1 MISDC
6 LSETLNEWNIK
17 PEQVLIVITDNEANM
32 VKALKC
38 VNENLLEKL
47 RGDQLQNSGVP
58 SSKDEEDEEGGH
70 VNETDDDTDTDSES
84 ENSRDEQTENKTEGT
99 EAELTVT
106 DASQVHMISI
116 DDFQEAL
123 QYSRMPCQAHS
134 LQLVI
139 KEIDK
144 NASSQKLLMKA
155 RKCCKS
161 VRKSSVAVEKLIAK
175 CKKTILIDCPTRWN
189 DTLMMMHQMLENK
202 IFTHRSSNG

>member
-1 MISDC
+1 MKQKLLSARKVIVCLDIWTTKGLTASFLGISACFFCIEENKPQHAFLALRSIEHPHTGVMISDC

-123 QYSRMPCQAHS
+123 QYSRMPCQAH
-134 LQLVI
+134 I
-139 KEIDK
+139 AC
-144 NASSQKLLMKA
+144 NLL
-155 RKCCKS
+155 
-161 VRKSSVAVEKLIAK
+161 
-175 CKKTILIDCPTRWN
+175 
-189 DTLMMMHQMLENK
+189 
-202 IFTHRSSNG
+202 